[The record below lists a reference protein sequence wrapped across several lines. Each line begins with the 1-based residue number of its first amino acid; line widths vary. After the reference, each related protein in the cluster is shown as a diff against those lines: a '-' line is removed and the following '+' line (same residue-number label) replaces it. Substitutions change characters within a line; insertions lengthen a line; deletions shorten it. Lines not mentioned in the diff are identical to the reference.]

1 MMTRMTDEDQMGP
14 NEDQDDRFNQM
25 GPNGD
30 QDDLENHGGRLQKP
44 ALLYSKLLMLNNCFL
59 DVMTRT
65 TTNHG
70 TSRINV
76 TKP

>member
-1 MMTRMTDEDQMGP
+1 MKTSMTDEDQMGP
-14 NEDQDDRFNQM
+14 NENQDDRFNQM
-25 GPNGD
+25 GPNED
-30 QDDLENHGGRLQKP
+30 QDDLENHDGRVQKQ

-70 TSRINV
+70 ASRIDI